1 MCASQTCREAAGR
14 QPRALG
20 QRAWPFRQ
28 AGRVRAHARYR
39 PACCILH
46 RSFSRLPKDAF
57 SAIFLKGLK
66 GLQCHARERQLPHKA
81 YKSMRATS
89 PSCKR
94 NCSITSGSHGQAQL
108 QVGTQAGGH
117 LICSEPRPFGQPLTP
132 KAEQA
137 GPLYVAVT
145 GYVRGPAHFAEL
157 AQGFPGRCLV
167 ANPVEDALRHGC
179 PLWVSLGTAGA
190 AVVLGQSFGALVA
203 RSLAARWEAMGRE
216 VRGIVLFDSR
226 NIPRYLWRGDVCQ
239 SAVRNLQAAHFRL
252 LQEFHFQAPFA
263 PPAHSA
269 WVLQRASSLT
279 APDAAQNPHWKRLG
293 PAG

>member
-108 QVGTQAGGH
+108 QVGTQTCTSFAQSLG
-117 LICSEPRPFGQPLTP
+117 L
-132 KAEQA
+132 
-137 GPLYVAVT
+137 VANLSH
-145 GYVRGPAHFAEL
+145 RKPSK
-157 AQGFPGRCLV
+157 PGRC
-167 ANPVEDALRHGC
+167 AWRAGAC
-179 PLWVSLGTAGA
+179 PLCGVGPRLSRALPG
-190 AVVLGQSFGALVA
+190 GQP
-203 RSLAARWEAMGRE
+203 
-216 VRGIVLFDSR
+216 RG
-226 NIPRYLWRGDVCQ
+226 GC
-239 SAVRNLQAAHFRL
+239 
-252 LQEFHFQAPFA
+252 A
-263 PPAHSA
+263 PPRMPAVGVPRHSGCCGGA
-269 WVLQRASSLT
+269 RAELRST
-279 APDAAQNPHWKRLG
+279 GRQKLG
-293 PAG
+293 STLGGHGEGGAGHCAF